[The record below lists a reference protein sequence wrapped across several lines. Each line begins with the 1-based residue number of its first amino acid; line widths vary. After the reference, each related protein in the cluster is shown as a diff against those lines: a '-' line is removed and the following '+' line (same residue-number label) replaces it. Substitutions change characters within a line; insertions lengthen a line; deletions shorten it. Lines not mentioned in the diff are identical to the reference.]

1 MAELYAD
8 ERGVSWEF
16 VWLSRG
22 FMGGGSPFRS
32 SSDVSSEMIFFSI
45 GVSL

>member
-1 MAELYAD
+1 MAELYTD
-8 ERGVSWEF
+8 ERGVPWEF

-22 FMGGGSPFRS
+22 FIGGGAVPLGT
-32 SSDVSSEMIFFSI
+32 DVSSEMIFFSI